1 MARERVVMATMIL
14 LLLVLWAGFLVHR
27 APRFP
32 GSLTGGVLAIS
43 GALLMVSFSVAYS
56 AVKRFP
62 GLRAKL
68 GKRITM
74 GDVLTWHVYTGALGA
89 LLAILHTGHRFESN
103 LGTALT
109 ASVLVAT
116 FSGYLGRHLLGRVSL
131 ELREKRELLVSLQAS
146 YNEAVAELAR
156 ELTPATSAEHVGGSP
171 LQRLRL
177 LIRPVG
183 SGSGAD
189 DAAHRAVRA
198 AEAIAQMEYSITSH
212 DRLKRLSSKWLK
224 LHIVAALVFYFLLAL
239 HVWASIHFGL
249 RWFQ

>member
-1 MARERVVMATMIL
+1 MARERMVVATMIV

-43 GALLMVSFSVAYS
+43 GALLMVLFSVAYS

-62 GLRAKL
+62 ALRAKL

-103 LGTALT
+103 LGMALT

-156 ELTPATSAEHVGGSP
+156 EPTPATSAEPGRQSP

-177 LIRPVG
+177 LVRLAGPG
-183 SGSGAD
+183 SGPNDTSL
-189 DAAHRAVRA
+189 RAVRA

-224 LHIVAALVFYFLLAL
+224 LHIVAALVFYVLLAL